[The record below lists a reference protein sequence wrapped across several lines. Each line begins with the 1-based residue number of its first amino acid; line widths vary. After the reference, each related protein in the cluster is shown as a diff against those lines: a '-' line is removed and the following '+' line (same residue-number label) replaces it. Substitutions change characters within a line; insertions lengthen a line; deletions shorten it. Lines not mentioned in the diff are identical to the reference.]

1 MQFLSKMLGF
11 WGGGMIGGG
20 MMGPNFMLTVNDLH
34 ILASS
39 LSFMRERLSSFN
51 ASDWNK
57 VFLINIFNRWF
68 QHNPRSFQGSNPAY
82 DFLLKLQDA
91 VNVKHSLPQNT
102 AHPRRSNYRSDEI
115 HSKKVNQL
123 KLGMSSLLSEKG
135 DCPRKTLSY
144 N

>member
-20 MMGPNFMLTVNDLH
+20 TMGPNFMLIVNDLH

-82 DFLLKLQDA
+82 DFLPKLQDG
-91 VNVKHSLPQNT
+91 VNVKHNNNNNYYWLLLFCQIFCWPIEFITGNE
-102 AHPRRSNYRSDEI
+102 ADNVCVCERERR
-115 HSKKVNQL
+115 V
-123 KLGMSSLLSEKG
+123 
-135 DCPRKTLSY
+135 
-144 N
+144 